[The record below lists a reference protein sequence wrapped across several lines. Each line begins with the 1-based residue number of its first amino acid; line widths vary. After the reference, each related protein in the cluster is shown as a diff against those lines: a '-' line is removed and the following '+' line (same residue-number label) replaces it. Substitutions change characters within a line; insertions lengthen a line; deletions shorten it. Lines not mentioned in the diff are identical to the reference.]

1 MATKPYVRIL
11 FASCL
16 VVFILNKFAIR
27 PWIVANHDSGV
38 LLSISYSL
46 PNFIEAIMG
55 TVLISGVFCFFR
67 QRPTKLRHR
76 PTDSTIYLMAT
87 LIAGTYVLAQ
97 EFKLHSVGGN
107 NVYDFNDVLASILGL
122 VVVYL
127 MLTRFGFIAHPK

>member
-1 MATKPYVRIL
+1 
-11 FASCL
+11 
-16 VVFILNKFAIR
+16 
-27 PWIVANHDSGV
+27 
-38 LLSISYSL
+38 
-46 PNFIEAIMG
+46 
-55 TVLISGVFCFFR
+55 
-67 QRPTKLRHR
+67 
-76 PTDSTIYLMAT
+76 MAT